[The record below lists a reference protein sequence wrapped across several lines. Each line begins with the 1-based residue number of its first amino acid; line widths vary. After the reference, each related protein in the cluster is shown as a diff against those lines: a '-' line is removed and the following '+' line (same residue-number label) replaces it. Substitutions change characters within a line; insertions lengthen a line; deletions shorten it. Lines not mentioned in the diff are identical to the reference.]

1 MIDKILEWYCE
12 EDLLL
17 ATGFDDAII
26 GVEDGSMRVIY
37 SISKMINVLM
47 KDMDEEEAWE
57 YLEYNVLQAYV
68 GEKTPIYC
76 RDNL

>member
-1 MIDKILEWYCE
+1 MIDKIRESYCE

-17 ATGFDDAII
+17 VDGFDQAII

-37 SISKMINVLM
+37 SISKMIKVLM
-47 KDMDEEEAWE
+47 KDMDEDEAWE
-57 YLEYNVLQAYV
+57 YLEYNVLTAYV

-76 RDNL
+76 RDDL

>member
-1 MIDKILEWYCE
+1 MIDKIRESYCE

-17 ATGFDDAII
+17 VDGFDQAII

-37 SISKMINVLM
+37 SISKMMKVLM
-47 KDMDEEEAWE
+47 KDMDEDKAWE
-57 YLEYNVLQAYV
+57 YLEYNVLTAYV

-76 RDNL
+76 RDDL

>member
-1 MIDKILEWYCE
+1 MIDKIREWYCE

-37 SISKMINVLM
+37 SISKMIKVLM